1 MITMKKILTV
11 LLLLLVLVGCA
22 RGPKDN
28 DGNGE
33 SAYERCKEAF
43 AGLKTDDM
51 NAMVMISFG
60 GMDENKKFFLDTEQG
75 AKIRS
80 YMTYKI
86 TGSKELKDE
95 TYPTYEFTV
104 TVRSVDLLK
113 VIEEYEKLG
122 QKPLEKEVLLEAIDN
137 SKDARIKTTVK
148 VEAVLYSDVGIWR
161 IIMNEDV
168 FNAIFPNYDKYVQW
182 HN

>member
-1 MITMKKILTV
+1 MKKIFTI

-22 RGPKDN
+22 HGPKDN

-33 SAYERCKEAF
+33 TAYGRCKEAF
-43 AGLKTDDM
+43 AGLKADDRD
-51 NAMVMISFG
+51 AMIMISFG

-104 TVRSVDLLK
+104 TVRSIDMLK

-137 SKDARIKTTVK
+137 SKDERIKTTVK
-148 VEAVLYSDVGIWR
+148 VKTVLYPDVGIWR
-161 IIMNEDV
+161 IRMNDDV
-168 FNAIFPNYDKYVQW
+168 FNAIFPNYDKYIEW
-182 HN
+182 RN